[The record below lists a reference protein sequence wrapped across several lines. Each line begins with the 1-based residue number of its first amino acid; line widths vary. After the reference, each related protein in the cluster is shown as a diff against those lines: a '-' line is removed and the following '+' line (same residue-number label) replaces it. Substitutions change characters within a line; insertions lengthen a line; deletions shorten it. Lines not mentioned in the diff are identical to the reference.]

1 MTMKMPADKF
11 MSSVKVGE
19 KGQIVIPKEVRE
31 MFNIEPGD
39 MLLLLADKERGIAIV
54 DNDGLLDMARNIAG
68 FAGKNHE
75 RHRDPALDQTLRP
88 QNRRGQPLFTCGK
101 R

>member
-68 FAGKNHE
+68 FAGEKE
-75 RHRDPALDQTLRP
+75 EEKP
-88 QNRRGQPLFTCGK
+88 
-101 R
+101 

>member
-68 FAGKNHE
+68 FAG
-75 RHRDPALDQTLRP
+75 
-88 QNRRGQPLFTCGK
+88 
-101 R
+101 

>member
-68 FAGKNHE
+68 NAGKKE
-75 RHRDPALDQTLRP
+75 EEKP
-88 QNRRGQPLFTCGK
+88 
-101 R
+101 

>member
-1 MTMKMPADKF
+1 MPMKMPKDKF

-39 MLLLLADKERGIAIV
+39 MLLLLADRERGIAIV
-54 DNDGLLDMARNIAG
+54 DNEGFLAMAGEVAS
-68 FAGKNHE
+68 FS
-75 RHRDPALDQTLRP
+75 
-88 QNRRGQPLFTCGK
+88 RREEKEEDCDSH
-101 R
+101 

>member
-39 MLLLLADKERGIAIV
+39 MLLLFADKERGIAIV

-68 FAGKNHE
+68 FAGKKE
-75 RHRDPALDQTLRP
+75 EEKP
-88 QNRRGQPLFTCGK
+88 
-101 R
+101 